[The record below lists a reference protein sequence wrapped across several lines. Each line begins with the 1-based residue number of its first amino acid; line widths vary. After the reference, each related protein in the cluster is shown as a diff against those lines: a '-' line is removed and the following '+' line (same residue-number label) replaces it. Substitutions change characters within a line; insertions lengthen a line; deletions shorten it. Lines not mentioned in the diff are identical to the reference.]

1 MIATKFYTQYLT
13 LDVAVF
19 IKVIIISGMSAT
31 SALAASS
38 GAAVPLTMMTTTTS
52 TTTASAASE
61 IISPISF
68 SAFNSAATLGHLSS
82 RKDYYARTDLTF
94 LVVFPLLFLA
104 FNLCYWI
111 SLFFWRAGEENL
123 MNGS

>member
-1 MIATKFYTQYLT
+1 
-13 LDVAVF
+13 
-19 IKVIIISGMSAT
+19 MSAT